1 VRDEIDQYAEV
12 GVRPFGVN
20 PATPEQHAGYAM
32 RLKLPFVLLSD
43 PGGAIAGRY
52 QALAGWGT
60 GITRTV
66 YLIGRDGLIQ
76 YSQRGAP
83 GSEQILEPLR

>member
-1 VRDEIDQYAEV
+1 VRDEIIEYEQL
-12 GVRPFGVN
+12 GVKPFGVN
-20 PATPEQHAGYAM
+20 PATPEQHAGYAE

-43 PGGAIAGRY
+43 PGGKIAG
-52 QALAGWGT
+52 QFHALAGWGT

-66 YLIGRDGLIQ
+66 YLVGRDGLIQ

-83 GSEQILEPLR
+83 GSEQILESLR